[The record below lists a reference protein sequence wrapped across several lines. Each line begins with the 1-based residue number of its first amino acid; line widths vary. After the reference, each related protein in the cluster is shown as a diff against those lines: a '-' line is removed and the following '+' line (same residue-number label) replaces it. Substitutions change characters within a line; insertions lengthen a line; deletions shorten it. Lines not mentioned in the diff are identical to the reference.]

1 LSRYNIKSDSNFE
14 LNKKK
19 NASERRRGL
28 DGYSWP
34 WQQLLLLLLSQFSC
48 NMGRMKDLSED

>member
-48 NMGRMKDLSED
+48 NMGRMKDLS